1 MCESLHFY
9 LAPDISFSNGLV
21 DISHILTAWLRPIM
35 SPACF
40 LCCRPA
46 GDSGLC
52 NACQISLPLAVG
64 VRCPVCA
71 STTATA
77 SQCGRCIQRRPNY
90 DRAVAA
96 LEYVSPVDH
105 LVTGLKYS
113 RDLSAARALAFM
125 LARVL
130 EREPY
135 PDIVLPMPI
144 APNRLRERGF
154 NQAEEIARYACAEFG
169 LDVSHGLAQR
179 STAGLPQASLPWRE
193 RVRNVRGVFRC
204 DADVSGKTIAV
215 VDDVM
220 TTGAT
225 LDELAAVLK
234 RAGAQTVVGWIV
246 ARTPSHR

>member
-1 MCESLHFY
+1 M
-9 LAPDISFSNGLV
+9 DISNTLS
-21 DISHILTAWLRPIM
+21 AWIRPIM

-52 NACQISLPLAVG
+52 NACLTSLPGAG
-64 VRCPVCA
+64 GIRCPICA
-71 STTATA
+71 SPTATA
-77 SQCGRCIQRRPNY
+77 SHCGRCIQRRPNY
-90 DRAVAA
+90 DHAVAA
-96 LEYVSPVDH
+96 LEYISPVDH
-105 LVTGLKYS
+105 LITGLKYS
-113 RDLSAARALAFM
+113 RDLSAARALAFG

-130 EREPY
+130 EHEPY

-144 APNRLRERGF
+144 APARLRERGF

-169 LDVSHGLAQR
+169 LSVSHAIAQR
-179 STAGLPQASLPWRE
+179 TSAGSPQASLPWRE
-193 RVRNVRGVFRC
+193 RAKNVRGVFSC
-204 DADVSGKTIAV
+204 NANVAGKTIAV
-215 VDDVM
+215 IDDVL

-234 RAGAQTVVGWIV
+234 RAGAHSVIGWIV